1 VNVSLLWV
9 IICILLVIT
18 FLCIIRQGLDLFQ
31 NLDLWPISKFGPSS
45 KFDKTGVGLSNF
57 CRVEKLALQIFDAN
71 TGLQLFHLAFHSM
84 LFHNPSYIREGQHCR
99 ADIFCAIREG
109 QHCRAVIFCAATTF
123 TVLRH
128 TSKLYFV
135 LPQPVLC
142 SVILQSYFLCC
153 QNLHCAPSY
162 ISNHRHSRR
171 HLECKIIPTIESDI
185 ISSPLT
191 YRAR

>member
-1 VNVSLLWV
+1 MTHFKIW
-9 IICILLVIT
+9 T
-18 FLCIIRQGLDLFQ
+18 YDPFQ
-31 NLDLWPISKFGPSS
+31 NLDLDSS

-109 QHCRAVIFCAATTF
+109 QHCRAVIFCATTTF

-162 ISNHRHSRR
+162 ISNHRHFQPENNVIHRIRINIIIHHTLS
-171 HLECKIIPTIESDI
+171 HLTDDKF
-185 ISSPLT
+185 
-191 YRAR
+191 ARTK